1 MSLTVLILLAGIG
14 TFLMRTAGVWLPE
27 AWVPTRWLAYL
38 PLAVIL
44 AMAVASVMGLVSQ
57 PSETVATILTTL
69 AVVGGALCK
78 WPLAVCILLGCGVFG
93 MVSSLAW

>member
-1 MSLTVLILLAGIG
+1 MFLTVLILLAGIG

-57 PSETVATILTTL
+57 PSETVATVLATL

-93 MVSSLAW
+93 VVASLAW

>member
-1 MSLTVLILLAGIG
+1 MSLPLLILLAGIG

-27 AWVPTRWLAYL
+27 RWVPTRWLSYL

-44 AMAVASVMGLVSQ
+44 AMAAASVMGLGSQ
-57 PSETVATILTTL
+57 PSETVATILATL

-78 WPLAVCILLGCGVFG
+78 WPLAVCILLGCVVFG
-93 MVSSLAW
+93 AVSSFA

>member
-1 MSLTVLILLAGIG
+1 MSLPVLILLAGIG

-27 AWVPTRWLAYL
+27 AWVPTRWLVYL

-57 PSETVATILTTL
+57 PSETGATILATL

-78 WPLAVCILLGCGVFG
+78 WPLAVCILLGCAVFG
-93 MVSSLAW
+93 AVSSFAW